1 MRCYKVHG
9 NGYIRFAGSQGDARQ
24 LRQNL
29 AEDSGCGKLSF
40 SIDQVDIPTGKE
52 GLLAFANQLAAQ
64 ADPIPAESEG

>member
-29 AEDSGCGKLSF
+29 AEDSGKGKLSF
-40 SIDQVDIPTGKE
+40 TIDQIDIPTGKE

-64 ADPIPAESEG
+64 ADPVLAESDG

>member
-29 AEDSGCGKLSF
+29 AGDSGKGKLSF
-40 SIDQVDIPTGKE
+40 TVDQIDIPTGKD

-64 ADPIPAESEG
+64 ADPAPVESEG